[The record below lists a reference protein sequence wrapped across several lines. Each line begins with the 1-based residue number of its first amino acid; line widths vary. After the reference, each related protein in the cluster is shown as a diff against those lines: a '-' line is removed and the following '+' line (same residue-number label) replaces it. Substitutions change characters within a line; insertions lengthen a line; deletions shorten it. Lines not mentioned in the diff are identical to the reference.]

1 MDHAEAARRF
11 VAEQYLLGELP
22 EADREA
28 FEAHFFECRECAE
41 ALETGATLVANARA
55 VFREPVARE
64 QREPVR
70 EKKKWF
76 FFPSNWNFAQV
87 AALAACAFLAVLT
100 GYQNLV
106 QIPSLR
112 GGPEFSLAP
121 AAVVRAA
128 RSEGL
133 TFSRR
138 NGMMSFTVAHEWDE
152 AYSHY
157 QGEFERAADHAV
169 IAKAEIADTSGNITV
184 SAGTKRFPTG
194 SYFLNLYGLRE
205 GSAERTPVARVAI
218 TLTE

>member
-11 VAEQYLLGELP
+11 AAEQYLLGELP

-28 FEAHFFECRECAE
+28 FEAHFFECQECAE
-41 ALETGATLVANARA
+41 ALETGTTLVANARA
-55 VFREPVARE
+55 VFREPAIRE
-64 QREPVR
+64 RREPAR

-76 FFPSNWNFAQV
+76 RLPDWSFAPV
-87 AALAACAFLAVLT
+87 AALAGCAVLAVLA

-106 QIPSLR
+106 QIPALR

-121 AAVVRAA
+121 AVMVRAA

-133 TFSRR
+133 TFSKR
-138 NGMMSFTVAHEWDE
+138 NGIMSVTVAHEWDE
-152 AYSHY
+152 AYSRY
-157 QGEFERAADHAV
+157 RGEFERAADHAV
-169 IAKAEIADTSGNITV
+169 IAKAEIAETPGNITM

-194 SYFLNLYGLRE
+194 SYFLNLYGLHD
-205 GSAERTPVARVAI
+205 GSGERTPVARVAI